1 MDRERRTI
9 KLGMSWDLPLGERWK
24 IAEYLVQ
31 ERQMDAQMLIN
42 IGFVYADKYAGHLY
56 G

>member
-1 MDRERRTI
+1 MGSSTRR
-9 KLGMSWDLPLGERWK
+9 KME